1 MVMQGRQG
9 ERREMILAYIDRASR
24 RLTKQIPENTIQRSG
39 DDGCEDP
46 PVPIPNT
53 AVKLSRVESTWLEAA
68 REDRLLP
75 VATKPPHIT
84 CGGFGFFNIE
94 AKTASK
100 TYILNIMEKIRC

>member
-1 MVMQGRQG
+1 MQGRQG

-24 RLTKQIPENTIQRSG
+24 RLTKQKPENTIQKSG
-39 DDGCEDP
+39 DDGREDP

-75 VATKPPHIT
+75 VKRKPPHIM
-84 CGGFGFFNIE
+84 CGGFFVFYR
-94 AKTASK
+94 SS
-100 TYILNIMEKIRC
+100 